1 VRTIAI
7 INQKGG
13 SGKTTTAINLAAV
26 IAKRGLRTLLV
37 DVDPQSHC
45 ALGLAIPENRI
56 DLQIGDA
63 MLAPDDRPV
72 DTARLLWRIAKDLDL
87 APCTT
92 KLAGLE
98 AARGGLADRED
109 RDLRLRSVLQRL
121 APSYDWCLIDCPPS
135 IGLLTF
141 NALRAAEEV
150 LIPVETGYFAMRGAA
165 KQVQTIR
172 ALCRRFGVSPS
183 YRMLPTLHNEDS
195 ILSCDVLAQLQQEFE
210 EALVPVVIRD
220 DAHLRES
227 AALGVP
233 VIDHAPLSR
242 GAADYSALAS
252 WLIEHAPEQGE
263 PGPAAETIAPL
274 GAPPSQLPV
283 MVAAPERPWDG
294 DADEP
299 GDQHRAQ
306 SPYVPAVAEPPVA
319 SPVSRAAELAER
331 TRRLVERSGELNRR
345 LPPEAP
351 RHGVVIEVE
360 QIEPPAHPAEPALTP
375 AQAAPAR
382 SPTPRRSTTRERAPA
397 QRFGVHC
404 TEDGT
409 WFVQPGGPHTSIC
422 IAGDH
427 NGWAPLASVLHYNPR
442 KGVHELC
449 VAVPPGRYRYR
460 LVVNGQWMADPYNP
474 ISEPN
479 PYGEINSVLVVEPRQ
494 GRPAANGAASPV
506 MEI

>member
-1 VRTIAI
+1 MRTIAI

-63 MLAPDDRPV
+63 MLAPDDRPI
-72 DTARLLWRIAKDLDL
+72 DTSRLLWRIAKDLDL

-109 RDLRLRSVLQRL
+109 RDVRLRLVLQRL
-121 APSYDWCLIDCPPS
+121 ASSYDWCVIDCPPS

-195 ILSCDVLAQLQQEFE
+195 ILSCDVLTQLQQEFE
-210 EALVPVVIRD
+210 EALVPVVIRED
-220 DAHLRES
+220 SHLRES

-252 WLIEHAPEQGE
+252 WLIEHAPEPGE
-263 PGPAAETIAPL
+263 PGPAVEMIAPC
-274 GAPPSQLPV
+274 GAPPSSLPV
-283 MVAAPERPWDG
+283 MVAAPEQRWDV
-294 DADEP
+294 DADETTEDP
-299 GDQHRAQ
+299 RVDR
-306 SPYVPAVAEPPVA
+306 PYAPAVTVTPAA

-331 TRRLVERSGELNRR
+331 TRRLVERGGEINRR
-345 LPPEAP
+345 LAPEPP

-360 QIEPPAHPAEPALTP
+360 QIEPPGAGE
-375 AQAAPAR
+375 AASAPSHATAVR
-382 SPTPRRSTTRERAPA
+382 PQPPRRTTTRERAAAP
-397 QRFGVHC
+397 RFGVHF
-404 TEDGT
+404 TDDGA

-427 NGWAPLASVLHYNPR
+427 NGWNPLASVLHYNPR

-474 ISEPN
+474 IKEPN
-479 PYGEINSVLVVEPRQ
+479 PYGEINSVLVVEPRHT
-494 GRPAANGAASPV
+494 PAADTGAAIPV
-506 MEI
+506 MED